1 MNTYLVLHGFQNHR
15 PPGHWQHWLS
25 GALAERGHEVRYPQ
39 LPEPD
44 APRLADWLAALE
56 EHGKRPACEGQGK
69 SQGKGTGEDKGTGEG
84 TSDGEFVVLAHSL
97 GVLLWLHAVAAG
109 RAPEADRVLLVA
121 PPSPQVTASIPEIA
135 EFADFAEFADGLDRA
150 RPQVPTRLVY
160 GDGDPY
166 CPEGADV
173 PYGIP
178 LGLDLDHVPGGGH
191 LNPDHGYGAWP
202 DVLAWCEN
210 PAVRVGGN
218 Q

>member
-1 MNTYLVLHGFQNHR
+1 MTHTFLVLHGFQNHR
-15 PPGHWQHWLS
+15 PPGHWQHWLA

-44 APRLADWLAALE
+44 APHLADWLAALD
-56 EHGKRPACEGQGK
+56 EHGTRP
-69 SQGKGTGEDKGTGEG
+69 TG
-84 TSDGEFVVLAHSL
+84 DGEFVVLAHSL
-97 GVLLWLHAVAAG
+97 GVLLWLRALAAG

-135 EFADFAEFADGLDRA
+135 GFADGLDLA
-150 RPQVPTRLVY
+150 AVRPKAPTRLVY

-166 CPEGADV
+166 CAEGADV

-210 PAVRVGGN
+210 PEVRVGGN
-218 Q
+218 R